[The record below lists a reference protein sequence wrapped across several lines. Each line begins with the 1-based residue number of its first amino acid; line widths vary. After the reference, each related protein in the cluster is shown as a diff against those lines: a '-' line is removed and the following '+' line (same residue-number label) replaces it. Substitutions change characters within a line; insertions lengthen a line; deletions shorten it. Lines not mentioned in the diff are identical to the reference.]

1 MLFWEIRK
9 SKEYIYLEYF
19 WKLFFI
25 GGHGFLPIKLKMI
38 GYGVLKLQLII
49 LIIENKAFM
58 LKSTI

>member
-1 MLFWEIRK
+1 MFI
-9 SKEYIYLEYF
+9 YIYLEYF

-49 LIIENKAFM
+49 LIIENNAFM